1 MPHFARDDKYRTLCF
16 FETDSSCRVFD
27 FLSNE
32 ADVLREVRDFVSR
45 LQ

>member
-16 FETDSSCRVFD
+16 FETDSSRRGFG

-32 ADVLREVRDFVSR
+32 ADALREVCDFIAR